1 LYTLCGKIRLFIQ
14 IEFEVIV
21 LAFFDVLRKSFRDVL
36 TLIFLF
42 IYLFFWVIAKNE
54 EKRGCDFFKWLDPKI
69 CAYGERV
76 VSMLMDWHEKLKSE
90 RALIETTIA
99 NEVSKCKLQF
109 AEYKS
114 KMEVEAAN
122 YAVKVERQKTK
133 FRAMQMKYRFALAFS
148 WGLLI
153 VFLFYPSSNILG
165 SRLMLP

>member
-1 LYTLCGKIRLFIQ
+1 MEHSDGEVSDQGSSHPSCRCGSKTRIRTSLTKANFGRR
-14 IEFEVIV
+14 
-21 LAFFDVLRKSFRDVL
+21 FFSCTHYV
-36 TLIFLF
+36 
-42 IYLFFWVIAKNE
+42 NE